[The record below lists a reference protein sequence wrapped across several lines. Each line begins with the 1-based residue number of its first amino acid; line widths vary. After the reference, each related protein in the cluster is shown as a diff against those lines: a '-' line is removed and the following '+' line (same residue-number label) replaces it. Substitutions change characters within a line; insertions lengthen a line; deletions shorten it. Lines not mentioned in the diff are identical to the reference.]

1 MNRTTENKEV
11 CTSKPNVEEMFAYA
25 SQEPVAYMY
34 QREDGVGVLNFD
46 RNFALMDKGYK
57 EVPLYT
63 HDEP

>member
-1 MNRTTENKEV
+1 MTEEFVFICKHCGDKVGIEY
-11 CTSKPNVEEMFAYA
+11 KPQE
-25 SQEPVAYMY
+25 QEPIAYMY